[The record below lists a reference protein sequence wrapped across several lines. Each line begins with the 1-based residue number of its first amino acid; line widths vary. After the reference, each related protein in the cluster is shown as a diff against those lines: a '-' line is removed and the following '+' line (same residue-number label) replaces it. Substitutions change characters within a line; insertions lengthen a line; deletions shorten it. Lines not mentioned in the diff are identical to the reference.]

1 MKTQSK
7 TKTTG
12 RARANGT
19 TSAGGTRKAAMS
31 PASKTE
37 EVSEGEAGSYLDN
50 LLMTM
55 LKEMYWGEKQQVTAL
70 SEMQQQCTTRELH
83 DAFEDHLYVT
93 KKHIAR
99 LERVFSTL
107 GVAPEEKNCLG
118 IAALIEESRET
129 INSTKVNTLTRDAA
143 LIIAAQKLE
152 HYEIATYGSLV
163 QVALTLDYTEAAAI
177 LEKTLLE
184 EEGTDRMLTDIAEC
198 EVNPLADDEPL
209 SVFTV
214 VEEELEYA

>member
-7 TKTTG
+7 AKVTTRVKTSQPSTSNGHVKKTT
-12 RARANGT
+12 
-19 TSAGGTRKAAMS
+19 K
-31 PASKTE
+31 PAKVAETD
-37 EVSEGEAGSYLDN
+37 SESGSYLDN
-50 LLMTM
+50 LFMTM
-55 LKEMYWGEKQQVTAL
+55 LKEMYWCEKQQVAAIAQ
-70 SEMQQQCTTRELH
+70 MQQECTTRELH

-107 GVAPEEKNCLG
+107 GVQPEEKKCIGMN
-118 IAALIEESRET
+118 ALIEESRET
-129 INSTKVNTLTRDAA
+129 INATKANTMTRDAA

-163 QVALTLDYTEAAAI
+163 QVALTLDYLEAASI

-184 EEGTDRMLTDIAEC
+184 EESTDLMLTDIAEC
-198 EVNPLADDEPL
+198 EVNPLADNEPANIYA
-209 SVFTV
+209 VI
-214 VEEELEYA
+214 EEVELEYA